1 MGILQTGRVDIAY
14 ETSGSGEAGV
24 VILIRGQ
31 GSQLIHWPES
41 FYEAFSTRG
50 FRTIRFDNRDT
61 GLSGKFDHIAGQEL
75 EALKRQ
81 IAAGE
86 KIEPPYTMDEM
97 AMDVIDLMDRLHID
111 SAHIAGISMGGF
123 IAQLLAAK
131 YPSRVLSMTSI
142 MSGSEPLDATLIDA
156 LWSVRRSRE
165 VFVQEWVEYVRQFGS
180 KKYFEGD
187 DYSRRIATAAFDRC
201 YSPEG
206 ANRQLLAIFSR
217 KKTWDWVRTIS
228 VPTLVVHGAGDLLIP
243 PAKGKVT
250 ANLIPG
256 ARFQLIDGM
265 GHDIPPGLGKP
276 LAEIVLAH
284 IRSVTG
290 RAAPETEA
298 RD

>member
-1 MGILQTGRVDIAY
+1 MGIIQTKRIDIAY

-61 GLSGKFDHIAGQEL
+61 GLSGKFNHIAGQEL

-81 IAAGE
+81 IAAGKE
-86 KIEPPYTMDEM
+86 IEPPYTMDDM
-97 AMDVIDLMDRLHID
+97 ALDVIALMDRLHID

-142 MSGSEPLDATLIDA
+142 MSGSEPLDAILIDA

-165 VFVQEWVEYVRQFGS
+165 VFIQEWVDYVRQFGS

-187 DYSRRIATAAFDRC
+187 DYSRRIAAAAFDRC

-217 KKTWDWVRTIS
+217 KATWDWVRKIS

-243 PAKGKVT
+243 PAKGQET
-250 ANLIPG
+250 ADLIPG
-256 ARFQLIDGM
+256 ATFQLIDGM
-265 GHDIPPGLGKP
+265 GHDTPPGLGKP

-284 IRSVTG
+284 IRSTTN
-290 RAAPETEA
+290 RTA
-298 RD
+298 